1 MTTSKTILITGAT
14 AGIGRTTAL
23 HLTKRGHRV
32 IASGRKADLLAS
44 LRDEA
49 KQAGTSLDTVLLD
62 VTRAES
68 IAQAVVEIDRIT
80 GGRGV
85 DVLVNNAG
93 YGLVGPM
100 SEVSDADLRAQ
111 YDTNVFGLM
120 SVTRAFLPA
129 MMERRAGRVVNVS
142 SMGGRMTFP
151 FMGAYNST
159 KYAVE
164 SLSDA
169 MRAELQPFGI
179 QVVMIEPGVINT
191 NFADTSMSF
200 VGKYTE
206 SRYRG
211 AIAKA
216 QRMRDLMEK
225 TASGPHVIANAIRKA
240 VERRRPAA
248 RYVAPFSTWFAL
260 LFKVLLPTRSWDWMM
275 RRFSFLTRKH
285 LGLDATPANAA
296 APTGATPASP
306 TGGSSNGKRPSRPQP
321 SAVA

>member
-1 MTTSKTILITGAT
+1 MPTSKTILITGAT

-23 HLTKRGHRV
+23 HLASRGHRV
-32 IASGRKADLLAS
+32 IASGRKADQLAS
-44 LRDEA
+44 LREEA
-49 KQAGTSLDTVLLD
+49 QRTGKTIDTVLLD
-62 VTRAES
+62 VTREDS
-68 IAQAVVEIDRIT
+68 IAQAKAEVDRLT

-93 YGLVGPM
+93 YGLVGPL
-100 SEVSDADLRAQ
+100 SEVTDADLRTQ

-120 SVTRAFLPA
+120 AVTRAFIPA
-129 MMERRAGRVVNVS
+129 MRERGAGRIVNVS

-169 MRAELQPFGI
+169 LRAELQPFGI
-179 QVVMIEPGVINT
+179 HVSMIEPGVIRT
-191 NFADTSMSF
+191 NFADTSMGF
-200 VGKYTE
+200 VDQYKDSAYK
-206 SRYRG
+206 G

-225 TASGPHVIANAIRKA
+225 TASGPQVIANAIRKA

-285 LGLDATPANAA
+285 LGIDAAS
-296 APTGATPASP
+296 APTGPTPTAPS
-306 TGGSSNGKRPSRPQP
+306 GGASNGKSSRPSRPQP

>member
-23 HLTKRGHRV
+23 HLAKRGHRV
-32 IASGRKADLLAS
+32 IASGRKSDLLAS
-44 LRDEA
+44 LREEA
-49 KQAGTSLDTVLLD
+49 KKDGATIDTVLLD

-68 IAQAVVEIDRIT
+68 IAQAVAEIERMT

-129 MMERRAGRVVNVS
+129 MIERRYGRVVNVS

-169 MRAELQPFGI
+169 MRAELRPFGI
-179 QVVMIEPGVINT
+179 DVVLIEPGVIKT
-191 NFADTSMSF
+191 NFADTSMAF
-200 VGKYTE
+200 VDRYTD
-206 SRYRG
+206 SPYKG

-240 VERRRPAA
+240 VERRRPSA

-285 LGLDATPANAA
+285 LGLDA
-296 APTGATPASP
+296 APK
-306 TGGSSNGKRPSRPQP
+306 GGTTSRPSKQQP
-321 SAVA
+321 SVRAA

>member
-1 MTTSKTILITGAT
+1 MPTSKTILITGAT

-23 HLTKRGHRV
+23 HLASRGHRV
-32 IASGRKADLLAS
+32 IASGRKADQLAA

-49 KQAGTSLDTVLLD
+49 RAAGHSVDIVLLD
-62 VTRAES
+62 VTREDS
-68 IAQAVVEIDRIT
+68 IAQAVTEIDRLT

-93 YGLVGPM
+93 YGLVGPL
-100 SEVSDADLRAQ
+100 SEVSDADLRKQ

-120 SVTRAFLPA
+120 AVTRAFLPA
-129 MMERRAGRVVNVS
+129 MRERRAGRVINVS

-169 MRAELQPFGI
+169 LRAELRPFGI
-179 QVVMIEPGVINT
+179 DVVLIEPGVIRT

-200 VGKYTE
+200 VDRYTE
-206 SRYRG
+206 SPYKG

-216 QRMRDLMEK
+216 QRIRDLMEK
-225 TASGPHVIANAIRKA
+225 TASGPQVIAKAIRKA
-240 VERRRPAA
+240 AERRRPAA
-248 RYVAPFSTWFAL
+248 RYVAPFSTYFAL
-260 LFKVLLPTRSWDWMM
+260 LLRVLMPTRTWDWVM
-275 RRFSFLTRKH
+275 RRFSFLTKKQ
-285 LGLDATPANAA
+285 LGLGDAPSASTPA
-296 APTGATPASP
+296 APS
-306 TGGSSNGKRPSRPQP
+306 GSRPSVR
-321 SAVA
+321 AA